1 MKVIVYR
8 INGKKRIPRQ
18 NKRLNIEKLL
28 FVSVLITFTMLIIVQ
43 GALLDPAIRTFLSID
58 EQYEGAPLADEEFL
72 YSEGFL
78 YLQVADLKEHHN
90 VKVLVNGDE
99 VARFD
104 RARLQVTVRNG
115 DVIEID
121 GSDSHETVEVVVESG
136 SENVS
141 QECLNARVKVT
152 SDVKKLVRV
161 KLD

>member
-1 MKVIVYR
+1 LKVLIYR
-8 INGKKRIPRQ
+8 VNSKKRIPRQ
-18 NKRLNIEKLL
+18 NKRPNIERLL
-28 FVSVLITFTMLIIVQ
+28 LVSVMVTFIMLVVVQ
-43 GALLDPAIRTFLSID
+43 GALLDPAIRTFLSVD
-58 EQYEGAPLADEEFL
+58 EQFEGAPLSDEEFL
-72 YSEGFL
+72 YSEGIL
-78 YLQVADLKEHHN
+78 NLQVADLEEHHN

-104 RARLQVTVRNG
+104 KAMLQITVKNG

-121 GSDSHETVEVVVESG
+121 GTDANETVEVVVASG
-136 SENVS
+136 SENIS